1 MKKIAMIEA
10 FSLSQDDATNV
21 ASRMIE
27 NLRGLVEKHS
37 GVATKYRSEIAT
49 AMTGTTIAS
58 FYRSDF
64 DKIQMQEG
72 KMFVLNSA
80 IDLAVEQTENGGHAM
95 LAALILSPHK
105 AIATHISTVSEDQI
119 SSLLSFLVETIE
131 STFYSAYMD

>member
-1 MKKIAMIEA
+1 MKQISMVEA
-10 FSLSQDDATNV
+10 FNLTPEE
-21 ASRMIE
+21 ASNIALRMIE
-27 NLRGLVEKHS
+27 SLRNLVGKHS
-37 GVATKYRSEIAT
+37 GLATTYRNDLAVALKGA
-49 AMTGTTIAS
+49 TIAS

-72 KMFVLNSA
+72 KVSVLNSA
-80 IDLAVEQTENGGHAM
+80 IELAVGQTENGGHAM
-95 LAALILSPHK
+95 LSALILSPHK